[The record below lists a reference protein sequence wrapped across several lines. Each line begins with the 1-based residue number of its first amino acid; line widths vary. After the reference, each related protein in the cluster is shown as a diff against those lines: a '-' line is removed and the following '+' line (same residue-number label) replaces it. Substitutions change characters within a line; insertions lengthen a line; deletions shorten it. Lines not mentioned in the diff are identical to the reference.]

1 MVRKRLYDADQSQ
14 KAKLEVQSRQIIK
27 KIEKKLLNVNS
38 CHFMPLKWA
47 LHVIH
52 EARERQEIDERLVNV
67 LINEVNALH
76 TACDRLINLRHET
89 FAWGLT
95 KGVMTSIYT
104 FFVVGSV
111 STRIHSK
118 IQDNQRNHIHS
129 TDTPA
134 LEWNQRW
141 AVAGHNFG
149 VFIVFFCN
157 VSVFPRDLPMCRA
170 GLFHRMVSSRK
181 MPFHL
186 ILIAIFRSFS
196 LIMRNTTFSSLTGY
210 WTKSLKLLHSCLTE
224 IVIWE
229 IKSKIKICFHKKYF
243 FISVQQLDSLF
254 KAGKWK
260 FSVKVVSSFDSI
272 HSSLFPRMFD
282 ISRVTLVQIS
292 IKCWLLCNS
301 RIFLTNSWMNQ
312 LPFSKEVR
320 AINIKTKALIV
331 QITSITCSQQK
342 SSD

>member
-1 MVRKRLYDADQSQ
+1 MQKVQRGVMKYVTTALAIVFTHLSPMVRKRLYDADQSQ

-111 STRIHSK
+111 STNKCIKTFKDQIK
-118 IQDNQRNHIHS
+118 IVHP

-134 LEWNQRW
+134 LERHQR
-141 AVAGHNFG
+141 
-149 VFIVFFCN
+149 
-157 VSVFPRDLPMCRA
+157 
-170 GLFHRMVSSRK
+170 
-181 MPFHL
+181 
-186 ILIAIFRSFS
+186 
-196 LIMRNTTFSSLTGY
+196 
-210 WTKSLKLLHSCLTE
+210 
-224 IVIWE
+224 
-229 IKSKIKICFHKKYF
+229 
-243 FISVQQLDSLF
+243 
-254 KAGKWK
+254 
-260 FSVKVVSSFDSI
+260 
-272 HSSLFPRMFD
+272 
-282 ISRVTLVQIS
+282 
-292 IKCWLLCNS
+292 
-301 RIFLTNSWMNQ
+301 
-312 LPFSKEVR
+312 
-320 AINIKTKALIV
+320 
-331 QITSITCSQQK
+331 
-342 SSD
+342 